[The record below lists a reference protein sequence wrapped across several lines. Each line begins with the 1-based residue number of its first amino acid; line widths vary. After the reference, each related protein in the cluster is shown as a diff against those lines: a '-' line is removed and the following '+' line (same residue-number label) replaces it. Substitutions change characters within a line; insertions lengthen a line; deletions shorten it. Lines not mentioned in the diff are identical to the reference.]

1 MPIDRNEIE
10 CMRCTHEMAADA
22 RFWLSMCSDL
32 DLEQQLSPMGRPLN
46 CCKIRIVGDMARDPA
61 PAPVR

>member
-22 RFWLSMCSDL
+22 RFWLSGCSDL
-32 DLEQQLSPMGRPLN
+32 DLEQQLSPMGRPRN
-46 CCKIRIVGDMARDPA
+46 CCKIRIVGEMPKEPTPR
-61 PAPVR
+61 R